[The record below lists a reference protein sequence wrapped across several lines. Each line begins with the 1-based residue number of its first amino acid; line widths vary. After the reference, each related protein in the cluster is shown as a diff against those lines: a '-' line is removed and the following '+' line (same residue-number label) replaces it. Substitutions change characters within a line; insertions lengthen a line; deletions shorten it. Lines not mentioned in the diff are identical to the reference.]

1 LELGGLF
8 GYNHEGGDSHLFL
21 RWLSQ
26 RELLNK
32 DFIMS
37 PVRNSIIRQH
47 STKGKI
53 SNGMRRREFLK
64 AAAGTILLPI
74 STWAKEIPQDL
85 HITRIVGFDLV
96 SERPKLVGKN
106 SRLGVHGKR
115 AADRMVRLFTNTE
128 VEGIGNC
135 RAGKKELAELLGKN
149 PFDFYKGANR
159 RMTGPLGA
167 GTMPL
172 WDLIGKI
179 LKKPVYKLLA
189 PPLQGA
195 GLGRADP
202 KRVPVYDGSIYFS
215 DLLPE
220 YRDKPLDRFKE
231 EIDMGMAVGHRA
243 FKVKIGRGAK
253 WMPPEE
259 GYARDVE
266 VLKTIRQHAGPKVLI
281 GVDANNGYDLAKT
294 KRLLEELPDYNFAF
308 LEEMFP
314 EEIKKCLE
322 LKRFIRQHRW
332 KTLVADGETQKKL
345 DAYKPFIKARAID
358 IFQGDMN
365 RFGFE
370 GILTEAAWCKPQ
382 GLKVAPHNWG
392 SLVGYYMQLHVGR
405 AITNFYRAE
414 HDPLSNTVLIA
425 EGYKIL
431 DGRSSVPDAPGFG
444 LKIDEDKFA
453 AGVRVN
459 FDIKL

>member
-1 LELGGLF
+1 MGIIA
-8 GYNHEGGDSHLFL
+8 
-21 RWLSQ
+21 RI
-26 RELLNK
+26 LLTE
-32 DFIMS
+32 DFI
-37 PVRNSIIRQH
+37 
-47 STKGKI
+47 
-53 SNGMRRREFLK
+53 MRRREFLK

-74 STWAKEIPQDL
+74 WTWAKEIPQDL
-85 HITRIVGFDLV
+85 QITRIVSFDLV

-115 AADRMVRLFTNTE
+115 AADRMVRLFTNTGI
-128 VEGIGNC
+128 EGIGNC
-135 RAGKKELAELLGKN
+135 RAGKRELAQLLGKN
-149 PFDFYKGANR
+149 PFDFYQAANR

-179 LKKPVYKLLA
+179 LKKPVYELLA
-189 PPLQGA
+189 PPLGGA
-195 GLGRADP
+195 GLGRAGP

-215 DLLPE
+215 DLLSE

-314 EEIKKCLE
+314 EQIEKCLE
-322 LKRFIRQHRW
+322 LKRFIRRHGW

-414 HDPLSNTVLIA
+414 RDPLSNTVLIA

-431 DGRSSVPDAPGFG
+431 DGCSSVPDAPGFG